1 MADEEDAVAI
11 VCSLLLTEKRRNPK
25 KRQWP
30 KKWRQREHG
39 LYLLHRDM
47 EVSDRRGVKELLR
60 MNVEEL
66 EFVLNK
72 VAPLI
77 TKQDTNM
84 RLSISAKERLV
95 LTLRF
100 LATGESF
107 TSLNF
112 QFRVGKS
119 TISQIV
125 SETCEA
131 LYRVLAKDY
140 LKTPTTEE
148 EWLDI
153 A

>member
-1 MADEEDAVAI
+1 
-11 VCSLLLTEKRRNPK
+11 
-25 KRQWP
+25 
-30 KKWRQREHG
+30 
-39 LYLLHRDM
+39 M
-47 EVSDRRGVKELLR
+47 EVSDREGVKELLR
-60 MNVEEL
+60 MSVEEL

-72 VAPLI
+72 VSPLI

-119 TISQIV
+119 TISLIV
-125 SETCEA
+125 TETCEA
-131 LYRVLAKDY
+131 LYRALSKDY

-148 EWLDI
+148 E
-153 A
+153 